1 MCTHTKF
8 VEDEKNFKA
17 NNQCLQPKSNSV
29 IYCLG
34 LWPWSAPSLTTLL
47 AVVSNQS
54 AHFHPSSPHCS
65 VWQRDLAMS
74 AFAKTPKGRG
84 KNRVQRKKKK
94 TKCKLICLAEP
105 HWILSW
111 IQRISVPVIRKYI
124 NQVITIGTVIKL
136 QTVLKVQKACGANRH
151 DDSRA
156 REEGDIKIRYWK
168 KNSKWLPNF
177 TLDYCFT
184 AENSTQTS
192 ELPAQDFKH
201 TTIFPLRETMTAPNK
216 AL

>member
-1 MCTHTKF
+1 MRRILKQTTNASNLKATLWSTALAPDLGVLRLLQHRWQLWVTNLHTF
-8 VEDEKNFKA
+8 TQALHTAVYGSEIW
-17 NNQCLQPKSNSV
+17 QCLPLPK
-29 IYCLG
+29 
-34 LWPWSAPSLTTLL
+34 
-47 AVVSNQS
+47 
-54 AHFHPSSPHCS
+54 HPKEGE
-65 VWQRDLAMS
+65 
-74 AFAKTPKGRG
+74 KT
-84 KNRVQRKKKK
+84 VQRKKKK

-111 IQRISVPVIRKYI
+111 IQRISVPVIHKYI

-156 REEGDIKIRYWK
+156 REEGDIKIRNWK
-168 KNSKWLPNF
+168 KNSKCLPSF

-201 TTIFPLRETMTAPNK
+201 TTIFPLRETTTAPNK